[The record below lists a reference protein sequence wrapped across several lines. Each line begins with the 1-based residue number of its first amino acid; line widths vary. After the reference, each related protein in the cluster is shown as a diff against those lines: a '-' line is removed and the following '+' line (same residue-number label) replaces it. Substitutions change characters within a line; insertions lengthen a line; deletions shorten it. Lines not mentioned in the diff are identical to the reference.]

1 MATDNRI
8 TLYDLQ
14 LASGCTISPFVW
26 RTKYALAH
34 KGFDLDIVPGG
45 FTGILERT
53 GGRSERV
60 PVIVDDG
67 EWVLDSW
74 VIAEY
79 LDEKYPDR
87 PMLFEGPSMKV
98 LTKFI
103 DGWLWRTA
111 IGPWFRCYIL
121 DYHDLSLPQDQ
132 DYVRWSREQ
141 WFLGGQKLEAVQAG
155 REDRLPL
162 VPPQLEPLRQLLRD
176 TRWLGGE
183 TPNYADFSALAM
195 FLWTASVA
203 TTPPLT
209 EDDPLRDWLDRGFD
223 LYGGLGRHPAMHSL
237 FGLKLRDGDPEP
249 FVKGGRGSGGGADQ
263 SWPGLHQD
271 AGTRERLR
279 AHRTADTRQVTA

>member
-1 MATDNRI
+1 MANSNRI

-34 KGFDLDIVPGG
+34 KGFDIDIVPGG

-53 GGRSERV
+53 GGHSERV

-87 PMLFEGPSMKV
+87 PMLFEGPGMKV

-121 DYHDLSLPQDQ
+121 DYHNLSLPQDQ
-132 DYVRWSREQ
+132 EYVRWSREQ
-141 WFLGGQKLEAVQAG
+141 WFLGGQKLEEVQAG

-176 TRWLGGE
+176 TRWLGGD
-183 TPNYADFSALAM
+183 TPNYADFSALAT

-203 TTPPLT
+203 KTPPLT

-223 LYGGLGRHPAMHSL
+223 LYGGLGRHPGMHSL

-249 FVKGGRGSGGGADQ
+249 FVRAGAGAAVAPINRG
-263 SWPGLHQD
+263 PGS
-271 AGTRERLR
+271 TRMPER
-279 AHRTADTRQVTA
+279 ANG